1 MDDPLPYLIILLCL
15 LFSAFFSGMEI
26 AFVSADKLHI
36 EVLRKKGNWS
46 GKILGMFSGNQSQFL
61 ATMLVGNNI
70 ALVLYGIFMAGLL
83 EPGVVSFLQMFL
95 PAPMIT
101 DVLVLVLQSIVS
113 TALVLITAEFLPKSL
128 FLINPDF
135 SLKLFAIPMGAVYVA
150 MFPVVFLVVKLSALF
165 ILLFGYKLSDE
176 KPVFGLTDLNNYIKN
191 NILNIK
197 DEEEAEI
204 DAKIFNNAIEFKTIK
219 VRECMIP
226 RTEIVAVD
234 EKDNIDQLRK
244 LFDESGHSKILVYK
258 ESIDEV
264 IGYCHALELFK
275 KPVDIKSILTPILIV
290 PETMLANELLIQFI
304 TERKSLALVVD
315 EYGGTSGIV
324 SIEDVIE
331 EIFGDIRDEHDD
343 EYLTEQQLDE
353 HNFIFSA
360 RHEIDYLNDKYE
372 LGLPEGEYDTLGGLI
387 FEYHEDIPDV
397 NEVIEIPPFVITI
410 FTMEENRIDKVKLT
424 LINTEELV

>member
-1 MDDPLPYLIILLCL
+1 MDDPFPYLIILLCL

-36 EVLRKKGNWS
+36 EVSKKKGS
-46 GKILGMFSGNQSQFL
+46 FTGKILALFTSNQSQFL

-83 EPGVVSFLQMFL
+83 DSMLVTLLPSSMGNEVV
-95 PAPMIT
+95 
-101 DVLVLVLQSIVS
+101 VLILQSILS
-113 TALVLITAEFLPKSL
+113 TAIVLLTAEFLPKSL

-135 SLKLFAIPMGAVYVA
+135 SLRLFALPMAAVYVL
-150 MFPVVFLVVKLSALF
+150 MFPPVFLVVKISAFF
-165 ILLFGYKLSDE
+165 IWMFGYKISDE

-226 RTEIVAVD
+226 RTEVVAVD
-234 EKDNIDQLRK
+234 VGDSIMELTEHFI
-244 LFDESGHSKILVYK
+244 ESGHTKILVYK
-258 ESIDEV
+258 DSIDEV
-264 IGYCHALELFK
+264 IGYCHTLELFK
-275 KPVDIKSILTPILIV
+275 KPKDIKSILTDIPIV

-331 EIFGDIRDEHDD
+331 EIFGEIRDEHDD
-343 EYLTEQQLDE
+343 EYLIEQQLDQ

-360 RHEIDYLNDKYE
+360 RHEIDYLNEKYE
-372 LGLPEGEYDTLGGLI
+372 LDLPEGEYDTLGGLI
-387 FEYHEDIPDV
+387 FAYHEDIPEV

-424 LINTEELV
+424 MIKTEELV

>member
-1 MDDPLPYLIILLCL
+1 MGDPLPYLIILACL

-36 EVLRKKGNWS
+36 EVLRKKGRPA
-46 GKILGMFSGNQSQFL
+46 GRVLALFSNTQSQFL

-70 ALVLYGIFMAGLL
+70 ALVLYGIYMAGLL
-83 EPGVVSFLQMFL
+83 EPFIVQYVSDIDIIVLIVQSIL
-95 PAPMIT
+95 ST
-101 DVLVLVLQSIVS
+101 LLVLV
-113 TALVLITAEFLPKSL
+113 TAEFLPKSL
-128 FLINPDF
+128 FLINPDV
-135 SLKLFAIPMGAVYVA
+135 SLRIFAIPMGLIYLL
-150 MFPVVFLVVKLSALF
+150 MFPVVFLIVRLSSLF
-165 ILLFGYKLSDE
+165 ILLFGFKLSDE
-176 KPVFGLTDLNNYIKN
+176 KPVFGLTDLKNYIKN
-191 NILNIK
+191 NILNVK

-204 DAKIFNNAIEFKTIK
+204 DAKIFNNAIEFKTVK

-234 EKDNIDQLRK
+234 ETDSIEELRD
-244 LFDESGHSKILVYK
+244 LFDKSGYSKIIVYR
-258 ESIDEV
+258 ESIDDV

-275 KPVDIKSILTPILIV
+275 KPHDIKSILTPILIV

-343 EYLTEQQLDE
+343 KYLTEQKLDE
-353 HNFIFSA
+353 HNFILSA
-360 RHEIDYLNDKYE
+360 RHEIDYLNDTYDFN
-372 LGLPEGEYDTLGGLI
+372 LPEGEYDTLGGLI
-387 FEYHEDIPDV
+387 FEYHEDIPLV
-397 NEVIEIPPFVITI
+397 NEIIELPPFIITI

-424 LINTEELV
+424 LVDKEEAI

>member
-1 MDDPLPYLIILLCL
+1 MDDPFPYLIILICL

-36 EVLRKKGNWS
+36 EVLKEKGNFA
-46 GKILGMFSGNQSQFL
+46 GRVLALFTGNQSQFL

-70 ALVLYGIFMAGLL
+70 ALVLYGIYMAGLL
-83 EPGVVSFLQMFL
+83 EPIIISFLTPTLATGVV
-95 PAPMIT
+95 
-101 DVLVLVLQSIVS
+101 VLIIQSLLS
-113 TALVLITAEFLPKSL
+113 TALVLLTAEFLPKSL

-135 SLKLFAIPMGAVYVA
+135 SLRLFALPMGLIYVLI
-150 MFPVVFLVVKLSALF
+150 FPAVFLVVKISAMF
-165 ILLFGYKLSDE
+165 IWMFGYRLADE

-191 NILNIK
+191 NILNIN

-226 RTEIVAVD
+226 RTEIIAVD
-234 EKDNIDQLRK
+234 VTDPIEELRDN
-244 LFDESGHSKILVYK
+244 FVESGHSKILVYK
-258 ESIDEV
+258 ETIDEV
-264 IGYCHALELFK
+264 IGYCHVLELFK
-275 KPVDIKSILTPILIV
+275 KPEDIKSILTEIPIV

-304 TERKSLALVVD
+304 TERKSLAIVVD
-315 EYGGTSGIV
+315 EYGGTSGLV

-331 EIFGDIRDEHDD
+331 EIFGEIRDEHDD
-343 EYLTEQQLDE
+343 EYLTEQKLDE
-353 HNFIFSA
+353 QNFIFSA

-372 LGLPEGEYDTLGGLI
+372 LSLPEGEYDTLGGLI
-387 FEYHEDIPDV
+387 FEFHEDIPEV
-397 NEVIEIPPFVITI
+397 NEVIEVDQFVFTI

-424 LINTEELV
+424 RITTEELV

>member
-1 MDDPLPYLIILLCL
+1 MDDPFPYLIILLCL

-36 EVLRKKGNWS
+36 EVLKKKGNFS
-46 GKILGMFSGNQSQFL
+46 GRILALFTGNQSQFL

-83 EPGVVSFLQMFL
+83 EPVIISILPSFIASDVSVLIIQSL
-95 PAPMIT
+95 LST
-101 DVLVLVLQSIVS
+101 GLVLL
-113 TALVLITAEFLPKSL
+113 TAEFLPKSL

-135 SLKLFAIPMGAVYVA
+135 SLRLFAIPMGLIYVL
-150 MFPVVFLVVKLSALF
+150 MYPLVFLVVKISALF
-165 ILLFGYKLSDE
+165 IWMFGYRLSDE

-191 NILNIK
+191 NILNIN

-234 EKDNIDQLRK
+234 VNDTIEELKEH
-244 LFDESGHSKILVYK
+244 FVESGHSKIVVYK

-264 IGYCHALELFK
+264 IGYCHTLELFK
-275 KPVDIKSILTPILIV
+275 KPENIKSILTEIPIV

-304 TERKSLALVVD
+304 TDRKSLALVVD

-331 EIFGDIRDEHDD
+331 EIFGEIRDEHDD
-343 EYLTEQQLDE
+343 EYLTEEQLDE
-353 HNFIFSA
+353 QNFIFSA

-372 LGLPEGEYDTLGGLI
+372 LALPEGEYDTLGGFI
-387 FEYHEDIPDV
+387 FAYHEDIPKVD
-397 NEVIEIPPFVITI
+397 EVIEIPPFVITI

>member
-1 MDDPLPYLIILLCL
+1 MDDPFPYLIILLCL

-36 EVLRKKGNWS
+36 EVLKKKGTLA
-46 GKILGMFSGNQSQFL
+46 GRVLALFTRNQSQFL

-83 EPGVVSFLQMFL
+83 EPIIVSML
-95 PAPMIT
+95 PVALAT
-101 DVLVLVLQSIVS
+101 DVIVLIIQSVFS
-113 TALVLITAEFLPKSL
+113 TALVLLTAEFLPKSL

-135 SLKLFAIPMGAVYVA
+135 SLRLFAFPMGLVYVL
-150 MFPVVFLVVKLSALF
+150 MFPVVFLVVKISALF
-165 ILLFGYKLSDE
+165 IWMFGYRLSDE

-226 RTEIVAVD
+226 RTEIIAVD
-234 EKDNIDQLRK
+234 ENDSIEELKER
-244 LFDESGHSKILVYK
+244 FVESGHSKILVYK

-264 IGYCHALELFK
+264 IGYCHVLELFK
-275 KPVDIKSILTPILIV
+275 KPEDIKSILAEIPIV

-304 TERKSLALVVD
+304 TDRKSLALVVD
-315 EYGGTSGIV
+315 EYGGTSGLV

-331 EIFGDIRDEHDD
+331 EIFGEIRDEHDD
-343 EYLTEQQLDE
+343 EYLTEQQLDQY
-353 HNFIFSA
+353 NFIFSA
-360 RHEIDYLNDKYE
+360 RHEIDYLNDQYH
-372 LGLPEGEYDTLGGLI
+372 LALPEGEYDTLGGLI
-387 FEYHEDIPDV
+387 FAYHEDIPEV
-397 NEVIEIPPFVITI
+397 NEIIEIPPFIITI

>member
-1 MDDPLPYLIILLCL
+1 MDDPLPYLIILICL
-15 LFSAFFSGMEI
+15 FFSAFFSGMEI

-36 EVLRKKGNWS
+36 EVLKKKGTFA
-46 GKILGMFSGNQSQFL
+46 GRVLALFTGNQSQFL

-70 ALVLYGIFMAGLL
+70 ALVLYGIFMASLL
-83 EPGVVSFLQMFL
+83 EPVIASML
-95 PAPMIT
+95 PAAFNS
-101 DVLVLVLQSIVS
+101 DVVVLIIQSIIS
-113 TALVLITAEFLPKSL
+113 TALVLLTAEFLPKSL

-135 SLKLFAIPMGAVYVA
+135 SLRLFALPMGAIYVF
-150 MFPVVFLVVKLSALF
+150 MYPVVFLVVKISAIF
-165 ILLFGYKLSDE
+165 IWMFGYRLSDE

-204 DAKIFNNAIEFKTIK
+204 DARIFNNAIEFKTIK

-234 EKDNIDQLRK
+234 VNDSIEELKRH
-244 LFDESGHSKILVYK
+244 FVESGHSKILVYK

-275 KPVDIKSILTPILIV
+275 KPEDIKAILAEIPIV

-304 TERKSLALVVD
+304 TDRKSLALVVD
-315 EYGGTSGIV
+315 EYGGTSGLV

-331 EIFGDIRDEHDD
+331 EIFGEIRDEHDD

-353 HNFIFSA
+353 FNFIFSA
-360 RHEIDYLNDKYE
+360 RHEIDYLNDRYE
-372 LGLPEGEYDTLGGLI
+372 LSLPEGEYDTLGGLI
-387 FEYHEDIPDV
+387 FAYHEDIPEV

-424 LINTEELV
+424 LINKEELV

>member
-1 MDDPLPYLIILLCL
+1 MDDPLPYLIILLSL

-36 EVLRKKGNWS
+36 EVLKKKGTFT
-46 GKILGMFSGNQSQFL
+46 GRILALFTSNQSQFL

-70 ALVLYGIFMAGLL
+70 ALVLYGIYMAGLL
-83 EPGVVSFLQMFL
+83 EPFVISFL
-95 PAPMIT
+95 PASLAT
-101 DVLVLVLQSIVS
+101 GVVVLIIQSVIS
-113 TALVLITAEFLPKSL
+113 TAIVLLTAEFLPKSL

-135 SLKLFAIPMGAVYVA
+135 SLSLFAIPMGIVYFL
-150 MFPVVFLVVKLSALF
+150 MHPIVFLVVKVSAGF
-165 ILLFGYKLSDE
+165 IWAAGYKLSDE

-226 RTEIVAVD
+226 RTEIIAVD
-234 EKDNIDQLRK
+234 VNDPIDELK
-244 LFDESGHSKILVYK
+244 KHFVESGHSKILVYK
-258 ESIDEV
+258 DSIDEV
-264 IGYCHALELFK
+264 IGYCHVLELFK
-275 KPVDIKSILTPILIV
+275 KPEDIKTILTEIPIV

-304 TERKSLALVVD
+304 TDRKSLALVVD
-315 EYGGTSGIV
+315 EYGGTSGLV

-331 EIFGDIRDEHDD
+331 EIFGEIRDEHDD
-343 EYLTEQQLDE
+343 EYLTEQKLDE

-360 RHEIDYLNDKYE
+360 RHEIDYLNDEYK
-372 LGLPEGEYDTLGGLI
+372 LSLPEGEYDTLGGLI
-387 FEYHEDIPDV
+387 FAYHEDIPEV
-397 NEVIEIPPFVITI
+397 NEVIEIPPFIITI

>member
-1 MDDPLPYLIILLCL
+1 MDDPFPYLIILICL

-36 EVLRKKGNWS
+36 EVLKKKGNFA
-46 GKILGMFSGNQSQFL
+46 GRVLALFTGNQSQFL

-70 ALVLYGIFMAGLL
+70 ALVLYGIYMAGLL
-83 EPGVVSFLQMFL
+83 EPIIISFLTPTLATGVV
-95 PAPMIT
+95 
-101 DVLVLVLQSIVS
+101 VLIIQSLLS
-113 TALVLITAEFLPKSL
+113 TALVLLTAEFLPKSL

-135 SLKLFAIPMGAVYVA
+135 SLRLFALPMGLIYVLI
-150 MFPVVFLVVKLSALF
+150 FPAVFLVVKISAMF
-165 ILLFGYKLSDE
+165 IWMFGYRLADE

-191 NILNIK
+191 NILNIN

-226 RTEIVAVD
+226 RTEIIAVD
-234 EKDNIDQLRK
+234 VTDPIEELRDN
-244 LFDESGHSKILVYK
+244 FVESGHSKILVYK
-258 ESIDEV
+258 ETIDEV
-264 IGYCHALELFK
+264 IGYCHVLELFK
-275 KPVDIKSILTPILIV
+275 KPEDIKSILTEIPIV

-304 TERKSLALVVD
+304 TERKSLAIVVD
-315 EYGGTSGIV
+315 EYGGTSGLV

-331 EIFGDIRDEHDD
+331 EIFGEIRDEHDD
-343 EYLTEQQLDE
+343 EYLTEQKLDE
-353 HNFIFSA
+353 QNFIFSA

-372 LGLPEGEYDTLGGLI
+372 LSLPEGEYDTLGGLI
-387 FEYHEDIPDV
+387 FEFHEDIPEV
-397 NEVIEIPPFVITI
+397 NEVIEVDQFVFTI

-424 LINTEELV
+424 RITTEELV

>member
-1 MDDPLPYLIILLCL
+1 M
-15 LFSAFFSGMEI
+15 SG
-26 AFVSADKLHI
+26 DKLHI
-36 EVLRKKGNWS
+36 EVLKKKGALA
-46 GKILGMFSGNQSQFL
+46 GRILALFTRNQSQFL

-70 ALVLYGIFMAGLL
+70 ALVLYGIYMASLL
-83 EPGVVSFLQMFL
+83 EPAIAMLL
-95 PAPMIT
+95 PEAIT
-101 DVLVLVLQSIVS
+101 SDVLILIIQSILS
-113 TALVLITAEFLPKSL
+113 TIVVLITAEFLPKSL

-135 SLKLFAIPMGAVYVA
+135 SLRLFAFPMGVLYIF
-150 MFPVVFLVVKLSALF
+150 MFPLVFLVVKISGLF
-165 ILLFGYKLSDE
+165 ILIFGYKLSDE

-197 DEEEAEI
+197 AEEEAEI
-204 DAKIFNNAIEFKTIK
+204 DAKIFNNAIEFKTVK

-234 EKDNIDQLRK
+234 ENDKIEELTS
-244 LFDESGHSKILVYK
+244 LFDESGHSKILVYR

-275 KPVDIKSILTPILIV
+275 KPTDIKSILTPILIV

-315 EYGGTSGIV
+315 EYGGTSGLV

-331 EIFGDIRDEHDD
+331 EIFGEIRDEHDD
-343 EYLTEQQLDE
+343 EYLTEQKIDE
-353 HNFIFSA
+353 YNFIFSA

-372 LGLPEGEYDTLGGLI
+372 IGLPVGEYDTLGGLI
-387 FEYHEDIPDV
+387 FEFHEDIPEV

-424 LINTEELV
+424 LVNREEVV

>member
-1 MDDPLPYLIILLCL
+1 MDDPLPYLIILICI

-36 EVLRKKGNWS
+36 EVLKKKGKLA
-46 GKILGMFSGNQSQFL
+46 GRILSLFTSNQSQFL

-70 ALVLYGIFMAGLL
+70 ALVLYGIYMAGLL
-83 EPGVVSFLQMFL
+83 EPVAASIL
-95 PAPMIT
+95 PAVLES
-101 DVLVLVLQSIVS
+101 DVMTLIVQSILS

-128 FLINPDF
+128 FMINPDV
-135 SLKLFAIPMGAVYVA
+135 SLRLFAFPMGLIYFL
-150 MFPVVFLVVKLSALF
+150 MYPVVFLVVKLSAVF
-165 ILLFGYKLSDE
+165 IMFFGYKLSDE

-197 DEEEAEI
+197 NEEEAEI
-204 DAKIFNNAIEFKTIK
+204 DAKIFNNAIEFKTVK

-234 EKDNIDQLRK
+234 ETDTIEDLRK
-244 LFDESGHSKILVYK
+244 LFVESGHSKILVYR

-275 KPVDIKSILTPILIV
+275 KPSDIKSILAPILIV

-304 TERKSLALVVD
+304 TEHKSLALVVD
-315 EYGGTSGIV
+315 EYGGTSGLV

-331 EIFGDIRDEHDD
+331 EIFGEIRDEHDD

-360 RHEIDYLNDKYE
+360 RHEIDYLNDKYG

-387 FEYHEDIPDV
+387 FEFHEDIPDV

-424 LINTEELV
+424 LINKEELV

>member
-1 MDDPLPYLIILLCL
+1 MEDPFPYLVILTCL

-26 AFVSADKLHI
+26 AFISADKLHI
-36 EVLRKKGNWS
+36 EVLRKKGRLA
-46 GKILGMFSGNQSQFL
+46 GRILALFSNNQSQFL

-70 ALVLYGIFMAGLL
+70 ALVLYGIYMAGLL
-83 EPGVVSFLQMFL
+83 EPLI
-95 PAPMIT
+95 ATYIT
-101 DVLVLVLQSIVS
+101 EVDVLVLILQSFLS
-113 TALVLITAEFLPKSL
+113 TILVLITAEFIPKSL
-128 FLINPDF
+128 FLINPDL
-135 SLKLFAIPMGAVYVA
+135 SLRLFALPMGIVFVL
-150 MFPVVFLVVKLSALF
+150 MFPSVFVIVKLSALF
-165 ILLFGYKLSDE
+165 ILLFGFKLAEE
-176 KPVFGLTDLNNYIKN
+176 KPVFGLTDLNNYIKK

-197 DEEEAEI
+197 EEEEAEI
-204 DAKIFNNAIEFKTIK
+204 DAKIFNNAIEFKTVK

-234 EKDNIDQLRK
+234 EKDSIKELRT
-244 LFDESGHSKILVYK
+244 LFDESGHSKIIVYK

-275 KPVDIKSILTPILIV
+275 KPSDIKSILTPILIV

-343 EYLTEQQLDE
+343 KYLTEQQLDE
-353 HNFIFSA
+353 HNFILSA

-372 LGLPEGEYDTLGGLI
+372 LSLPEGEYDTLGGMI
-387 FEYHEDIPDV
+387 FEYHEDIPTV
-397 NEVIEIPPFVITI
+397 NEVIEMPPFVVTI

-424 LINTEELV
+424 IQDTEEII